1 MRSVHKSVLVPY
13 SAQQMFDLVE
23 RVEDYPKFLPWCG
36 GTRILQQ
43 TADETL
49 ARIDIDYRGVRAHF
63 TTANRNQPPDRI
75 VVELRDGPFR
85 RLDGIWQFRA
95 LSESACKV
103 EFELNYEFATTG
115 AGKAD
120 RSGLRPYRRQLHR
133 RLRQA
138 RGSRPWQRRMKRI
151 AVTVVY
157 ALPAGATEI
166 ELELPVGSS
175 VADALA
181 RSGIAARHPEIDL
194 AAMTVGVYGVRVA
207 LDSNA
212 GRSRPGRNLPAAAG
226 RPEGSPAPARRS
238 PQRGLT

>member
-23 RVEDYPKFLPWCG
+23 GIEDYPKFLPWCG

-103 EFELNYEFATTG
+103 EFELNYEFATTVLEKLIG
-115 AGKAD
+115 PVFD
-120 RSGLRPYRRQLHR
+120 
-133 RLRQA
+133 
-138 RGSRPWQRRMKRI
+138 RI
-151 AVTVVY
+151 ADSFIDAFVKRAIAV
-157 ALPAGATEI
+157 LGSGA
-166 ELELPVGSS
+166 
-175 VADALA
+175 
-181 RSGIAARHPEIDL
+181 
-194 AAMTVGVYGVRVA
+194 
-207 LDSNA
+207 
-212 GRSRPGRNLPAAAG
+212 
-226 RPEGSPAPARRS
+226 
-238 PQRGLT
+238 